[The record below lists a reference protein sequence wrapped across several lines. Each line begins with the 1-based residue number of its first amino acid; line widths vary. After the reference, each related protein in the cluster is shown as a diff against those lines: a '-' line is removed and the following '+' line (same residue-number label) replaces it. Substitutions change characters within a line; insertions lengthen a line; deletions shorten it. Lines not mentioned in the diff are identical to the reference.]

1 MDRLLTLKL
10 DAIGCEA
17 EALLNGVPL
26 ARVNAARPRALVPI
40 HEYTLAGM
48 NRLELVVWP
57 NPIAAKPEDLPPPMR
72 LKADGHTSATARILL
87 PRMGNNVDET
97 SSRSL
102 ADIVWAPAEGERFE
116 PPVSLSQDLQLPVS
130 FPRWRWMD
138 APAAEPQPAQMAQL
152 KAQAAAMI
160 QQFGQE
166 FAAGEF
172 TTFFKATQLRSEEV
186 AVAYQRP
193 AEQSLQQLRQRFEA
207 IAAAGT
213 PWVAVEP
220 ESLVLRRL
228 AGGRL
233 FECMTADGEPALRT
247 EPDEHG
253 RVHAFPLRLAAVE
266 GRLYVLR

>member
-57 NPIAAKPEDLPPPMR
+57 HPIAAKPEELPPPMR
-72 LKADGHTSATARILL
+72 VKADGHTSATARILL

-102 ADIVWAPAEGERFE
+102 AEVIWAPAAGASFE
-116 PPVSLSQDLQLPVS
+116 PPVSLTQDLQLPVS

-138 APAAEPQPAQMAQL
+138 APPADVVPPAL

-166 FAAGEF
+166 ISAGEF
-172 TTFFKATQLRSEEV
+172 TTFFKATQLRSEEL

-193 AEQSLQQLRQRFEA
+193 AEQSAVQLRERLEGL
-207 IAAAGT
+207 AAART
-213 PWVAVEP
+213 PWVEVDAD
-220 ESLVLRRL
+220 SLVLRRL

-233 FECMTADGEPALRT
+233 LECMSADGEPALRT

>member
-1 MDRLLTLKL
+1 VDRLLTLKL

-26 ARVNAARPRALVPI
+26 ARVDAARPRALVPI

-57 NPIAAKPEDLPPPMR
+57 HPATAKPEDIPPPLK
-72 LKADGHTSATARILL
+72 LKADGLAMASARILL
-87 PRMGNNVDET
+87 PRMGNTVDEG

-102 ADIVWAPAEGERFE
+102 AEVVWAPATGESFE
-116 PPVSLSQDLQLPVS
+116 PPVSITQDLQLPVS

-138 APAAEPQPAQMAQL
+138 MPATELQPAQLAAL
-152 KAQAAAMI
+152 KAQAAAML
-160 QQFGQE
+160 QQFGRE
-166 FAAGEF
+166 FAAGDF
-172 TTFFKATQLRSEEV
+172 NTFFKATQLRSEEL

-193 AEQSLQQLRQRFEA
+193 AEQSNAQLRERLQG
-207 IAAAGT
+207 IAAART
-213 PWVAVEP
+213 PWAPVDP

-233 FECMTADGEPALRT
+233 LEALSADGQPALRT
-247 EPDEHG
+247 EPDAHG
-253 RVHAFPLRLAAVE
+253 KVYAFPMRLATVD

>member
-1 MDRLLTLKL
+1 MDRLLTVKL

-17 EALLNGVPL
+17 EALINGVPL

-48 NRLELVVWP
+48 NQLELVVWP
-57 NPIAAKPEDLPPPMR
+57 HPVAAKPADIPPPIR
-72 LKADGHTSATARILL
+72 VKADGHTSASARILL
-87 PRMGNNVDET
+87 PRLGNNVDEQ
-97 SSRSL
+97 SSRSIAEL
-102 ADIVWAPAEGERFE
+102 VWAPSEGVSFE
-116 PPVSLSQDLQLPVS
+116 PPVSLHQDLQLPVS

-138 APAAEPQPAQMAQL
+138 APPSEAVSPAL
-152 KAQAAAMI
+152 HAQAAAML

-172 TTFFKATQLRSEEV
+172 TTFFKATQLRSEEL

-193 AEQSLQQLRQRFEA
+193 AEASTAQLRQRLEA
-207 IAAAGT
+207 ISATGT
-213 PWVAVEP
+213 PWLPVDP
-220 ESLVLRRL
+220 EGLVLRRL

-233 FECMTADGEPALRT
+233 LECLTPDGEPALRT